1 MLGVVAFC
9 LVHEETEYNQGMHN
23 TMTQSEL
30 MDLLRQQV
38 QRAVGIDG
46 SLAPGHVEARKAAC
60 AAANATLDLLVDL
73 YGVSGEE
80 VMDDLFPGAAF

>member
-1 MLGVVAFC
+1 MRC
-9 LVHEETEYNQGMHN
+9 STDQETEYNQGMSN

-38 QRAVGIDG
+38 QHAVGMDG
-46 SLAPGHVEARKAAC
+46 SLAPGHVEAREAAC
-60 AAANATLDLLVDL
+60 AAANATMDLLVEK
-73 YGVSGEE
+73 YGVCGEE

>member
-1 MLGVVAFC
+1 M
-9 LVHEETEYNQGMHN
+9 ND

-38 QRAVGIDG
+38 QHAVGMDG

-60 AAANATLDLLVDL
+60 AAANATLDLLVDK
-73 YGVSGEE
+73 YGVAGEE
-80 VMDDLFPGAAF
+80 VMDDLFPGAAW